1 MAEIQVAVQDGE
13 RKAFPQRTTVAEALK
28 GLVSGK
34 QRKQTVAV
42 RCDGRMLDLSTLL
55 AEDAVLEPVSVYSE
69 AGVEILRHSTAHRIT
84 SYNVCYTKL
93 LRTTS
98 WSAAR

>member
-13 RKAFPQRTTVAEALK
+13 SKAFPQGVTVAEALK

-42 RCDGRMLDLSTLL
+42 QCCWPIAG
-55 AEDAVLEPVSVYSE
+55 PVDP
-69 AGVEILRHSTAHRIT
+69 A
-84 SYNVCYTKL
+84 
-93 LRTTS
+93 
-98 WSAAR
+98 